1 VGPSTTG
8 DPEGIV
14 SRTHP
19 AATDDTALPAYM
31 RDIVALSAMPA
42 VWIGHS
48 PMAIAESVRDL
59 MVSMLSP
66 ESVYVEL
73 QDRAHGRTHVATA
86 HGRAIAAPHDSGA
99 ALYRDTSSTPLLLD
113 REVALGLMS
122 LPIGSDGDL
131 GHIALGS
138 SRPVFPTKGEL
149 LLMRVMANQIAV
161 ALKHTELLAKHEA
174 AEQEL
179 DAARSAAERSSRLK
193 SEFLGMMSHELRTP
207 LNAIGGYVQLLADG
221 MRGPITQEQR
231 TDLER
236 IRRSQQHLIRVI
248 DNVLGYLKL
257 GSGRVSY
264 EIRDVRVEDM
274 VVAAEDIVRS
284 LMESKQLRYERKSER
299 DVFVRADRDKVQ
311 QIILNL
317 LSNAIKFTD
326 GGGSVAIEWAPVEAN
341 VAIRVKDTGHGIP
354 ADRVENVF
362 EPFVQVDSS
371 RTRPAEGTGLG
382 LSISRDFAI
391 GMGGK
396 LFVESELERGS
407 VFTLVLPQSPRVR

>member
-1 VGPSTTG
+1 
-8 DPEGIV
+8 
-14 SRTHP
+14 
-19 AATDDTALPAYM
+19 M

-122 LPIGSDGDL
+122 LPIGGDGNL

-149 LLMRVMANQIAV
+149 LLMQVMVNQIAV
-161 ALKHTELLAKHEA
+161 ALKHTELLARHET

-207 LNAIGGYVQLLADG
+207 LNAIGGYVQLLVDG
-221 MRGPITQEQR
+221 MRGPLTQEQR
-231 TDLER
+231 ADLER
-236 IRRSQQHLIRVI
+236 IGRSQQHLIRVI

-284 LMESKQLRYERKSER
+284 LMESKKLQYERKSER

-326 GGGSVAIEWAPVEAN
+326 GGGSVTIEWAPIEAT

-396 LFVESELERGS
+396 LLVESELGKGS
-407 VFTLVLPQSPRVR
+407 VFTLVLPRSPEVR

>member
-1 VGPSTTG
+1 
-8 DPEGIV
+8 
-14 SRTHP
+14 
-19 AATDDTALPAYM
+19 
-31 RDIVALSAMPA
+31 
-42 VWIGHS
+42 
-48 PMAIAESVRDL
+48 
-59 MVSMLSP
+59 
-66 ESVYVEL
+66 
-73 QDRAHGRTHVATA
+73 
-86 HGRAIAAPHDSGA
+86 
-99 ALYRDTSSTPLLLD
+99 
-113 REVALGLMS
+113 
-122 LPIGSDGDL
+122 
-131 GHIALGS
+131 
-138 SRPVFPTKGEL
+138 
-149 LLMRVMANQIAV
+149 
-161 ALKHTELLAKHEA
+161 
-174 AEQEL
+174 
-179 DAARSAAERSSRLK
+179 
-193 SEFLGMMSHELRTP
+193 
-207 LNAIGGYVQLLADG
+207 

-231 TDLER
+231 TELER

-274 VVAAEDIVRS
+274 VIAAEDIVRS

-396 LFVESELERGS
+396 LLVESELEKGS
-407 VFTLVLPQSPRVR
+407 VFTLVLPQSPRAR